1 MQTHRGKVVAI
12 SLMALVALGGCAN
25 LQQKWN
31 MLKSRR
37 AFKQAN
43 QHYANKE
50 YTNAIELYNTALAL
64 DTNPDP
70 RVLVTT
76 HFYRGSSNHLLYR
89 PTKQDDP
96 ENDALLEAAITD
108 YEKAIELSRQHS
120 ADFEMLKPYQ
130 QYGMEQLAAIY
141 RDNLD
146 DFASAEK
153 YFKSLIEFD
162 SKTPERYY
170 ALADV
175 YERFHDPEELPL
187 LEQAIESYKKPVDLA
202 PSDPLAYRQVAN
214 LLNKYGRF
222 DETMEWLGK
231 ARDVQANNPEG
242 YYLIAVHYWDKV
254 YRDPDLSND
263 AKRDYIGLG
272 MTELDKALE
281 IDDQYVDALI
291 YKNLLLRE
299 EAKIEP
305 NARRKAELT
314 AQADELRDKAIA
326 LKEKQ
331 EEANKAAKAAGR
343 RKTAASIQPLRLG
356 PAETLSGVSG
366 EADVAPRRCASQMSL
381 DSAADSKTRSLG
393 LGLSRR
399 A

>member
-1 MQTHRGKVVAI
+1 MHTHRGKVNALLLV
-12 SLMALVALGGCAN
+12 ALVALGGCAN

-43 QHYANKE
+43 LAYSNKE
-50 YTNAIELYNTALAL
+50 YQNAIDLYNTTLEL
-64 DTNPDP
+64 DPNPDP

-76 HFYRGSSNHLLYR
+76 HFYRGSSSHLLYR
-89 PTKQDDP
+89 PSKLNDP
-96 ENDALLEAAITD
+96 ENDARLEAAIKD

-120 ADFEMLKPYQ
+120 GEFEMLKPYQ

-146 DFASAEK
+146 DFAEAEK
-153 YFKSLIEFD
+153 YFKALIEFD
-162 SKTPERYY
+162 PKTPERYY

-187 LEQAIESYKKPVDLA
+187 LEQAVEAYKKPVDLA

-222 DETMEWLGK
+222 DETMEWLAK
-231 ARDVQANNPEG
+231 ARDVQATNPEG

-254 YRDPDLSND
+254 YRDPDLTADDKKN
-263 AKRDYIGLG
+263 YIELGLAQL
-272 MTELDKALE
+272 EQALG

-299 EAKIEP
+299 QAKIEP
-305 NARRKAELT
+305 NAKRKAELV
-314 AQADELRDKAIA
+314 AQADELRDRAMA

-331 EEANKAAKAAGR
+331 EAAKKAAAAEGEE
-343 RKTAASIQPLRLG
+343 KPPQPNTQ
-356 PAETLSGVSG
+356 PPSSH
-366 EADVAPRRCASQMSL
+366 
-381 DSAADSKTRSLG
+381 
-393 LGLSRR
+393 
-399 A
+399 

>member
-1 MQTHRGKVVAI
+1 MEISMGIGGFSVMQTHRGKVIAL
-12 SLMALVALGGCAN
+12 SLFALVALGGCAN

-43 QHYANKE
+43 LAYANKD
-50 YTNAIELYNTALAL
+50 YANAIDLYNTTLAL
-64 DTNPDP
+64 DPNPDP

-76 HFYRGSSNHLLYR
+76 HFYRGSSSHLLYR
-89 PTKQDDP
+89 PSKFDDP
-96 ENDALLEAAITD
+96 ENDAKLEAAIGD
-108 YEKAIELSRQHS
+108 YEKAIEFSQEHS
-120 ADFEMLKPYQ
+120 DEFEMVKPYQ

-146 DFASAEK
+146 DFENAER
-153 YFKSLIEFD
+153 YFKALIEFD
-162 SKTPERYY
+162 SATPERYY

-187 LEQAIESYKKPVDLA
+187 LEQAIESYKKPVDLK

-231 ARDVQANNPEG
+231 ARDVQATNPEG

-254 YRDPDLSND
+254 YRDPDLTAD
-263 AKRDYIGLG
+263 AKKQYIELGLG
-272 MTELDKALE
+272 QLDQALG
-281 IDDQYVDALI
+281 IDDEYVDALI

-299 EAKIEP
+299 QAKVDP
-305 NARRKAELT
+305 RRKDELE
-314 AQADELRDKAIA
+314 AMANELRDRAMALREKQQEAEKAA
-326 LKEKQ
+326 AATSEGEEKQ
-331 EEANKAAKAAGR
+331 EPP
-343 RKTAASIQPLRLG
+343 TQP
-356 PAETLSGVSG
+356 PSSH
-366 EADVAPRRCASQMSL
+366 
-381 DSAADSKTRSLG
+381 
-393 LGLSRR
+393 
-399 A
+399 

>member
-1 MQTHRGKVVAI
+1 MGIGGFSVMHTHRGKVIAV
-12 SLMALVALGGCAN
+12 SLFALVALGGCAN

-43 QHYANKE
+43 LAYANKD
-50 YTNAIELYNTALAL
+50 YNSAIDLYNTTFEL
-64 DTNPDP
+64 DPDPDP

-76 HFYRGSSNHLLYR
+76 QFYRGSSSHLLYK
-89 PTKQDDP
+89 PSKFDDP
-96 ENDALLEAAITD
+96 ENDALLEAAIKD
-108 YEKAIELSRQHS
+108 YETAIELSRQHS
-120 ADFEMLKPYQ
+120 AEYEMLKPYQ

-146 DFASAEK
+146 DFEMAEK
-153 YFKSLIEFD
+153 YFKALIEFD
-162 SKTPERYY
+162 PKTPERYY

-231 ARDVQANNPEG
+231 ARDVQATNPEG

-254 YRDPDLSND
+254 YRDPDLTADN
-263 AKRDYIGLG
+263 KKQYIDLG
-272 MTELDKALE
+272 MAQLDQALG

-299 EAKIEP
+299 QAKIEP
-305 NARRKAELT
+305 RRKAELE
-314 AQADELRDKAIA
+314 AMANELRDRAMA
-326 LKEKQ
+326 LR
-331 EEANKAAKAAGR
+331 EAQQASDKAA
-343 RKTAASIQPLRLG
+343 AASESEQKEQP
-356 PAETLSGVSG
+356 PT
-366 EADVAPRRCASQMSL
+366 SQPPS
-381 DSAADSKTRSLG
+381 SH
-393 LGLSRR
+393 
-399 A
+399 

>member
-1 MQTHRGKVVAI
+1 MEISVGNRGFSVMHTHRGKVIAA
-12 SLMALVALGGCAN
+12 SLFALVALGGCAN

-43 QHYANKE
+43 LHYSNKE
-50 YTNAIELYNTALAL
+50 YQDAIDLYNTTLEL
-64 DTNPDP
+64 DTDPDP

-76 HFYRGSSNHLLYR
+76 HFYRGSSSHLLYR
-89 PTKQDDP
+89 PTKDDP
-96 ENDALLEAAITD
+96 ENDALLEAAIED
-108 YEKAIELSRQHS
+108 YEKAIELSKEH
-120 ADFEMLKPYQ
+120 AAEFEMLKPYQ

-146 DFASAEK
+146 DFEKAES

-162 SKTPERYY
+162 PKTPERYY

-231 ARDVQANNPEG
+231 ARDVQTTNPEG

-254 YRDPDLSND
+254 YRDPDLND
-263 AKRDYIGLG
+263 AQKKNYIELG
-272 MTELDKALE
+272 MSELEKALG

-299 EAKIEP
+299 QAKIEP

-314 AQADELRDKAIA
+314 AEADQLRDLAIK
-326 LKEKQ
+326 LKEEQ
-331 EEANKAAKAAGR
+331 SEAEKAAAA
-343 RKTAASIQPLRLG
+343 AASGEETKEQP
-356 PAETLSGVSG
+356 PT
-366 EADVAPRRCASQMSL
+366 SQPPS
-381 DSAADSKTRSLG
+381 SH
-393 LGLSRR
+393 
-399 A
+399 

>member
-1 MQTHRGKVVAI
+1 
-12 SLMALVALGGCAN
+12 
-25 LQQKWN
+25 

-43 QHYANKE
+43 VAYSNKE
-50 YTNAIELYNTALAL
+50 YQNAIDLYNTTLEL
-64 DTNPDP
+64 DPNPDP

-76 HFYRGSSNHLLYR
+76 YFYRGSSSHLLYR
-89 PTKQDDP
+89 PSKFEDAGN
-96 ENDALLEAAITD
+96 EALLEAAIKD
-108 YEKAIELSRQHS
+108 YEKAIELSREHT
-120 ADFEMLKPYQ
+120 DEFEMLKAYQ

-146 DFASAEK
+146 DFENAEK
-153 YFKSLIEFD
+153 YFKALIEYD
-162 SKTPERYY
+162 PKTPERYY

-187 LEQAIESYKKPVDLA
+187 LEQAIEAYKKPVDLA

-231 ARDVQANNPEG
+231 ARDVQATNPEG

-254 YRDPDLSND
+254 YRDPDLTTND
-263 AKRDYIGLG
+263 KTQYIELGLG
-272 MTELDKALE
+272 QLDKALG
-281 IDDQYVDALI
+281 IDDQYIDALI

-299 EAKIEP
+299 QAKIEP

-314 AQADELRDKAIA
+314 AQADELRDRA
-326 LKEKQ
+326 LKLKEQ
-331 EEANKAAKAAGR
+331 EEAKAAAA
-343 RKTAASIQPLRLG
+343 AAEGEEKPQP
-356 PAETLSGVSG
+356 PTQPPSSH
-366 EADVAPRRCASQMSL
+366 
-381 DSAADSKTRSLG
+381 
-393 LGLSRR
+393 
-399 A
+399 

>member
-1 MQTHRGKVVAI
+1 MQTHRGKLIAI
-12 SLMALVALGGCAN
+12 SLVALVALGGCAN

-43 QHYANKE
+43 QFYANKD
-50 YTNAIELYNTALAL
+50 YTNAIDSYNTTLEL
-64 DTNPDP
+64 DPNPDP

-89 PTKQDDP
+89 PSKADDA
-96 ENDALLEAAITD
+96 EYDALLEAAIQD
-108 YEKAIELSRQHS
+108 YEKAIELSKQHS
-120 ADFEMLKPYQ
+120 AAYEMLKPYQ

-146 DFASAEK
+146 DFENSEK
-153 YFKSLIEFD
+153 YFKALIEFD
-162 SKTPERYY
+162 PKTPERYY

-231 ARDVQANNPEG
+231 ARDVQATNPEG

-254 YRDPDLSND
+254 YRDPDLSAD
-263 AKRDYIGLG
+263 DKKEYIALG
-272 MTELDKALE
+272 QTQLDKALE

-314 AQADELRDKAIA
+314 AQADELRDRAMA
-326 LKEKQ
+326 LREQ
-331 EEANKAAKAAGR
+331 QQAAEKAAAA
-343 RKTAASIQPLRLG
+343 
-356 PAETLSGVSG
+356 EG
-366 EADVAPRRCASQMSL
+366 EAKEPPPTQPPSSH
-381 DSAADSKTRSLG
+381 
-393 LGLSRR
+393 
-399 A
+399 

>member
-1 MQTHRGKVVAI
+1 
-12 SLMALVALGGCAN
+12 MALVALGGCSN

-43 QHYANKE
+43 QAYANKE
-50 YTNAIELYNTALAL
+50 YPNAIDLYNTTLEL
-64 DTNPDP
+64 DSNPDP

-89 PTKQDDP
+89 PSQDTP
-96 ENDALLEAAITD
+96 ENEALLDAAIQD
-108 YEKAIELSRQHS
+108 YEKAIELSKQHS
-120 ADFEMLKPYQ
+120 AEYEMLKPYQ

-146 DFASAEK
+146 DFENSER
-153 YFKSLIEFD
+153 YFKALIEFD

-231 ARDVQANNPEG
+231 ARDVQATNPEG

-254 YRDPDLSND
+254 YRDPDLSATD
-263 AKRDYIGLG
+263 KKEYIALG
-272 MTELDKALE
+272 QAQLDKALE

-299 EAKIEP
+299 EAKIET
-305 NARRKAELT
+305 NARRKQELT
-314 AQADELRDKAIA
+314 AQADELRDRAMA
-326 LKEKQ
+326 LREQ
-331 EEANKAAKAAGR
+331 QQAAEKAAA
-343 RKTAASIQPLRLG
+343 AASEG
-356 PAETLSGVSG
+356 EG
-366 EADVAPRRCASQMSL
+366 EAKEEPPTQPPSSH
-381 DSAADSKTRSLG
+381 
-393 LGLSRR
+393 
-399 A
+399 

>member
-1 MQTHRGKVVAI
+1 MEISMGIGGFSVMHTHRGKVIAA
-12 SLMALVALGGCAN
+12 LLFALVALGGCAS

-43 QHYANKE
+43 QAYANKE
-50 YTNAIELYNTALAL
+50 YQNAINLYNTTLEL
-64 DTNPDP
+64 DPNPDP

-76 HFYRGSSNHLLYR
+76 YFYRGSSSHLLYR
-89 PTKQDDP
+89 PSKFDDA
-96 ENDALLEAAITD
+96 ENDALLDAAIKD
-108 YEKAIELSRQHS
+108 YETAIDLSRKHS
-120 ADFEMLKPYQ
+120 EEFEMLKPYQ
-130 QYGMEQLAAIY
+130 QYGMEQLAAVY

-146 DFASAEK
+146 DFENAER
-153 YFKSLIEFD
+153 YFKALIEFD

-187 LEQAIESYKKPVDLA
+187 LEQAIEAYKKPVDLA

-231 ARDVQANNPEG
+231 ARDVQATNPEG

-254 YRDPDLSND
+254 YRDPDLTTND
-263 AKRDYIGLG
+263 KKQFIDLGLAQLDQALAIDNQYI
-272 MTELDKALE
+272 
-281 IDDQYVDALI
+281 DALI

-299 EAKIEP
+299 QAKIEP
-305 NARRKAELT
+305 NAARKAELT
-314 AQADELRDKAIA
+314 AQADELRDLAIK
-326 LKEKQ
+326 LKEQ
-331 EEANKAAKAAGR
+331 EEAKAA
-343 RKTAASIQPLRLG
+343 TAATS
-356 PAETLSGVSG
+356 EG
-366 EADVAPRRCASQMSL
+366 EAKPQPPTEPPSSH
-381 DSAADSKTRSLG
+381 
-393 LGLSRR
+393 
-399 A
+399 

>member
-1 MQTHRGKVVAI
+1 MHTQRGNVIAI
-12 SLMALVALGGCAN
+12 SLAALVGLGGCAN

-43 QHYANKE
+43 LYYSNKD
-50 YTNAIELYNTALAL
+50 YQQAIDLYNETLEL
-64 DTNPDP
+64 DKNPDP

-76 HFYRGSSNHLLYR
+76 HFYRGSSSHLLYR
-89 PTKQDDP
+89 PSKMDDP
-96 ENDALLEAAITD
+96 ENDALLEAAIQD
-108 YEKAIELSRQHS
+108 YEKAIELSKQH
-120 ADFEMLKPYQ
+120 AAEFEMLKPYQ

-146 DFASAEK
+146 DFESAES
-153 YFKSLIEFD
+153 YFKALIDYD

-187 LEQAIESYKKPVDLA
+187 LEQAVEAYKKPVDLA
-202 PSDPLAYRQVAN
+202 PSDPIAYRQVAN

-231 ARDVQANNPEG
+231 ARDVQTTNPEG

-254 YRDPDLSND
+254 YRDPDLTTD
-263 AKRDYIGLG
+263 QKKQYIELG
-272 MTELDKALE
+272 MGQLDKALE

-299 EAKIEP
+299 QAKIEP
-305 NARRKAELT
+305 NARRKAELI
-314 AQADELRDKAIA
+314 AQADELRDRALV

-331 EEANKAAKAAGR
+331 QEAAKAA
-343 RKTAASIQPLRLG
+343 AA
-356 PAETLSGVSG
+356 AEG
-366 EADVAPRRCASQMSL
+366 EAKPKPPAGTQPPSSH
-381 DSAADSKTRSLG
+381 
-393 LGLSRR
+393 
-399 A
+399 

>member
-1 MQTHRGKVVAI
+1 
-12 SLMALVALGGCAN
+12 LALVALGGCAN

-43 QHYANKE
+43 LSYANKE
-50 YTNAIELYNTALAL
+50 YQNAIDLYNTTLEL

-76 HFYRGSSNHLLYR
+76 HFYRGSSSHLLYR
-89 PTKQDDP
+89 PSKFDDP
-96 ENDALLEAAITD
+96 ENDALLEAAIKD

-120 ADFEMLKPYQ
+120 TEFEMLKPYQ

-146 DFASAEK
+146 DFQSAEK
-153 YFKSLIEFD
+153 YFKALIEFD

-187 LEQAIESYKKPVDLA
+187 LEQAIEAYKKPVDLA

-222 DETMEWLGK
+222 DETMEWLAK
-231 ARDVQANNPEG
+231 ARDVQATNPEG

-254 YRDPDLSND
+254 YRDPDLTSAD
-263 AKRDYIGLG
+263 KRSYIDLGLAQ
-272 MTELDKALE
+272 LDQALG
-281 IDDQYVDALI
+281 IDDQYIDALI

-299 EAKIEP
+299 QAKIET
-305 NARRKAELT
+305 NATRKAELT
-314 AQADELRDKAIA
+314 AQADELRDRA
-326 LKEKQ
+326 LKLR
-331 EEANKAAKAAGR
+331 EEQQAAEKAAAA
-343 RKTAASIQPLRLG
+343 AASEGAKEQP
-356 PAETLSGVSG
+356 PAGTQPPSSH
-366 EADVAPRRCASQMSL
+366 
-381 DSAADSKTRSLG
+381 
-393 LGLSRR
+393 
-399 A
+399 

>member
-1 MQTHRGKVVAI
+1 MEISMGIGGFSVMHTHRGKVIAI
-12 SLMALVALGGCAN
+12 SLFALVALGGCAN

-50 YTNAIELYNTALAL
+50 YQNAIDFYNTTLEL
-64 DTNPDP
+64 DPNPDP

-89 PTKQDDP
+89 PSKFDDP
-96 ENDALLEAAITD
+96 ENDALLEAAIQD
-108 YEKAIELSRQHS
+108 YEKAIELSREHS
-120 ADFEMLKPYQ
+120 AAFEMLKPYQ

-146 DFASAEK
+146 DFESAER

-162 SKTPERYY
+162 PQTPERYY

-187 LEQAIESYKKPVDLA
+187 LEQAVESYKKPVDIA

-231 ARDVQANNPEG
+231 ARDVQATNPEG

-254 YRDPDLSND
+254 YRDPDLTTD
-263 AKRDYIGLG
+263 DKKQYIDLG
-272 MTELDKALE
+272 MAQLNQALG

-299 EAKIEP
+299 QAKIEP

-314 AQADELRDKAIA
+314 AEADTLRDLAIK
-326 LKEKQ
+326 LKEEQ
-331 EEANKAAKAAGR
+331 TAAEKAAAAAAGEE
-343 RKTAASIQPLRLG
+343 KEEPPTSQP
-356 PAETLSGVSG
+356 PSSH
-366 EADVAPRRCASQMSL
+366 
-381 DSAADSKTRSLG
+381 
-393 LGLSRR
+393 
-399 A
+399 